1 MPTELVTRSVPSSPP
16 ARLLPR
22 LPLAALHLLACGFA
36 LSAGAGEPVAPELP
50 PWVEAWDARQKQG
63 APAERKPTAD
73 EAPGLPPAP
82 PPRGAPFVRP
92 SDETLARLHRELAD
106 LQAQLAGL
114 PKDEFGLPPADAA
127 IYAEAVELQ
136 LKIDEWPP
144 NKLDQ
149 SCFTSL
155 RWGRAVAAG
164 IKADPEFMRTVRHLA
179 PVGYRSRV
187 DRSAQPYM
195 LLLPDD
201 FDPDSSKPWRLIV
214 TLHGGYAWSRPLGTI
229 IGAVNRTGDVH
240 PGAITVMPYGRGNTW
255 YAWEGETDVWDVIAD
270 VKKRF
275 RIDDNQIV
283 LTGFSMGGGG
293 SVLLGLTRPGA
304 FAAVAPLSPAFY
316 NFDPIPAARDLP
328 AGPARWAP
336 LPEDETARRVAR
348 VYAGP
353 ALAENGR
360 GLPLLLGVGGADRL
374 LKVQE
379 SLTQAL
385 DDAGAKYAAYV
396 VPGVAHN
403 GTAVAGQPE
412 YLPFLMT
419 HTRDTAPREV
429 TFATATLRSPGRAW
443 VMIEGLTAH
452 YTKAVIHAVADPDHG
467 TLTVTTDGI
476 ERFSLTPP
484 ESLAPRGRTAV
495 SVDGEKFAAPLA
507 ALTFEKAGGQWRVA
521 TGPVAALS
529 KHPGLQGPVADAF
542 TRGFLCVRPTG
553 TPWHEAVNRHAA
565 ALLEALR
572 TNWLKRHYGDLP
584 VKTDTEITA
593 EDRARFD
600 LILFGDPGS
609 NRLIAEA
616 LAVKT
621 PWALPLHWAKNT
633 VGFGENKFAADT
645 HLPALIYP
653 SPWQTDRY
661 VVINGVPLARGIP
674 PARVLPTLDMH
685 PLMPEAMG
693 DFAIFQVDPAT
704 AGSTPAKS
712 VHGGFFDEQWQ

>member
-1 MPTELVTRSVPSSPP
+1 MSNRTISASFLRGPS
-16 ARLLPR
+16 
-22 LPLAALHLLACGFA
+22 
-36 LSAGAGEPVAPELP
+36 
-50 PWVEAWDARQKQG
+50 
-63 APAERKPTAD
+63 
-73 EAPGLPPAP
+73 
-82 PPRGAPFVRP
+82 
-92 SDETLARLHRELAD
+92 LARLGLTLMLSVWAARPVMASEKAPWLMNTEERAAYARQSEEAARLQREANKAGAQINRPTEESLARLRTELAA

-144 NKLDQ
+144 TKLDQ

-164 IKADPEFMRTVRHLA
+164 IKADPDFMKTVRHLA

-201 FDPDSSKPWRLIV
+201 FDPARKEPWRLIV
-214 TLHGGYAWSRPLGTI
+214 ALHGGYAWSRPLGTI

-304 FAAVAPLSPAFY
+304 FAAVAPLSQAFY

-328 AGPARWAP
+328 AGQARWAP
-336 LPEDETARRVAR
+336 LPEEEIARRVAR
-348 VYAGP
+348 TYASP

-374 LKVQE
+374 LAVQQK
-379 SLTQAL
+379 LTQAL
-385 DDAGAKYAAYV
+385 DGVGVKYISYV
-396 VPGVAHN
+396 VPGVGHN
-403 GTAVAGQPE
+403 GQAVAAQPE

-419 HTRDTAPREV
+419 HTRDAAPREV
-429 TFATATLRSPGRAW
+429 TFATATLRSPSRAW
-443 VMIEGLTAH
+443 VTIEGLTTH

-467 TLTVTTDGI
+467 ALTVTTDGI

-484 ESLAPRGRTAV
+484 ESIAPPAKTTV
-495 SVDGEKFAAPLA
+495 EVDGEKFAAPVA
-507 ALTFEKAGGQWRVA
+507 ALTFEKTGGHWRVA

-553 TPWHEAVNRHAA
+553 TPWHEAVNHHAA

-572 TNWLKRHYGDLP
+572 ANWLKRHYGDLP
-584 VKTDTEITA
+584 VKADTEITA

-616 LAVKT
+616 LAT
-621 PWALPLHWAKNT
+621 ESPWALPLRWTKVA
-633 VGFGENKFAADT
+633 VGFGETKFAADT
-645 HLPALIYP
+645 HMPALIYP
-653 SPWQTDRY
+653 SPWRNDRY
-661 VVINGVPLARGIP
+661 LVINGVPLARGIP
-674 PARVLPTLDMH
+674 PAHVLPTLDMQ
-685 PLMPEAMG
+685 PLMPDAMG
-693 DFAIFQVDPAT
+693 DFSVFQIDPAK
-704 AGSTPAKS
+704 AGSAPAQL
-712 VHGGFFDEQWQ
+712 VHGGFFNEQWQ